1 MIVLDDW
8 LLTPERAAIHLP
20 TATAVVADVHLGYGA
35 ARRRGG
41 DAVPLPD
48 LVTTFATLPPL
59 VKKHGLR
66 QLVVAGDLFEAG
78 AHGEL
83 VDALLAWCASLS
95 LELAVVPGNHD
106 RGFTKAAA
114 ALSVYADGVALGRW
128 RVVHGDEK
136 LPDEAVVQGHEHPC
150 VRWGPRLGGP
160 CYLVSENR
168 LILPAFSRDA
178 AGVNILGQ
186 ARWQAFRC
194 CVIAGEKV
202 LDFGDV
208 KALKNASR
216 SPLR

>member
-8 LLTPERAAIHLP
+8 LLTPERAALHLP

-35 ARRRGG
+35 ARRRSG

-48 LVTTFATLPPL
+48 LVTTFTTLQPL
-59 VKKHGLR
+59 VKKHSLR

-106 RGFTKAAA
+106 RGFARTAA
-114 ALSVYADGVALGRW
+114 ALSVYADGVTLGRW
-128 RVVHGDEK
+128 RVVHGDET
-136 LPDEAVVQGHEHPC
+136 LPDGAIVQGHEHPWA
-150 VRWGPRLGGP
+150 RWGPRLGGP
-160 CYLVSENR
+160 CYLISEQR

-178 AGVNILGQ
+178 AGVNVLGDS
-186 ARWQAFRC
+186 RWQAFRC
-194 CVIAGEKV
+194 CVIAGERV
-202 LDFGDV
+202 LDFGEV
-208 KALKNASR
+208 KSLTKIPIR
-216 SPLR
+216 

>member
-20 TATAVVADVHLGYGA
+20 SAAVVVADVHLGYGA

-41 DAVPLPD
+41 EAVPLPD
-48 LVTTFATLPPL
+48 TLATFATLQPL
-59 VKKHGLR
+59 VKKHHLR
-66 QLVVAGDLFEAG
+66 QLVIAGDLFEAG
-78 AHGEL
+78 AHAEP

-106 RGFTKAAA
+106 RGFAKVVS
-114 ALSVYADGVALGRW
+114 ALSVYAEGVTLGGW
-128 RVVHGDEK
+128 CVVHGDET
-136 LPDEAVVQGHEHPC
+136 LADGAVVQGHEHPY

-160 CYLVSENR
+160 CYLVSEKR

-178 AGVNILGQ
+178 AGVNVLGR

-194 CVIAGEKV
+194 CVIAGERV
-202 LDFGDV
+202 LDFGVV
-208 KALKNASR
+208 KSLARKT
-216 SPLR
+216 